1 MLNVLLS
8 TQIIYQMLMLLVYK
22 SKSTLV
28 TNGQTLLNEKN
39 VYITTCNDIIRYFEI
54 YLQY

>member
-39 VYITTCNDIIRYFEI
+39 VCITTCNDIIRYFEI